1 MELPMAREIQNPSE
15 SESRKLRLDLD
26 VRLTGKGLV
35 ITRAQI
41 VAMLA
46 ALAAAI
52 WTALHFR

>member
-15 SESRKLRLDLD
+15 SDSRKLRLDLD